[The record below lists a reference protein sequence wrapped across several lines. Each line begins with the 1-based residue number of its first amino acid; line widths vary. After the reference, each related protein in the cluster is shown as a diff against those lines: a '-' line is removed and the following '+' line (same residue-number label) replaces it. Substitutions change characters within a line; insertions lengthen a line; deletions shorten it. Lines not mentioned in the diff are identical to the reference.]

1 MSVIEVIE
9 FLAVVVSALFGV
21 LLAVRK
27 EMDAAGVIAVA
38 LIVAFGGG
46 TLRDLLL
53 DRNPLFWI
61 ERPHYPLIVFG
72 IGLAASVASHWVVK
86 VERWLLIPDALGM
99 GLFTVVG
106 ARYALDS
113 HTSLFLASLFGVIT
127 GTFGGVLGDVV
138 CNEVP
143 SLFRPA
149 PLNATCAFAGAWVF
163 LFLHGMPLP
172 PGVAS
177 ASGTLFILLFRL
189 LAVRFH
195 WSLPPVAAKRGS
207 PP

>member
-1 MSVIEVIE
+1 MSVIEGIE

-38 LIVAFGGG
+38 MIVSFGGG
-46 TLRDLLL
+46 TLRDILL

-72 IGLAASVASHWVVK
+72 IGLVASVASHWVVK
-86 VERWLLIPDALGM
+86 VERWLLLPDALGM

-106 ARYALDS
+106 ARYALDT

-127 GTFGGVLGDVV
+127 GTFGGVLGDIV

-163 LFLHGMPLP
+163 LLINGLP
-172 PGVAS
+172 VAPGIAS
-177 ASGTLFILLFRL
+177 ASGALVVLVLRVL
-189 LAVRFH
+189 SVRFG
-195 WSLPPVAAKRGS
+195 WKLPPASR
-207 PP
+207 